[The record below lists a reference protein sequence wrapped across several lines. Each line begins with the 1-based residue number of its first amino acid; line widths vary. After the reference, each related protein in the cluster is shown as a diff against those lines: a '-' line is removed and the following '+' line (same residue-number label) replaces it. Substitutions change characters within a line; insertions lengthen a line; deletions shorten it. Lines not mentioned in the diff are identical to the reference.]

1 VVFVLDAPKSTLY
14 PKPRIYSIGFCLEVT
29 FVISIL
35 VLLSFRDRRARL
47 VGEFHHPQMQLIEDS
62 KSVGQE

>member
-1 VVFVLDAPKSTLY
+1 VCESPIRVLY
-14 PKPRIYSIGFCLEVT
+14 GGHIC
-29 FVISIL
+29 
-35 VLLSFRDRRARL
+35 LLSFRNRRARL